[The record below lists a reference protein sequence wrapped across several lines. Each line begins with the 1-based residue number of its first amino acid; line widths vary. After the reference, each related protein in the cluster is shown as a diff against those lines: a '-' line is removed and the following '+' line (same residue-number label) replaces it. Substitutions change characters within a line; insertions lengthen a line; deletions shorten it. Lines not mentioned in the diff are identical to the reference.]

1 MRYKKLGKSGLD
13 ISVIGHGTW
22 SFGSDVFGAVEEK
35 SCIDAIHAS
44 LDAGVNLIDTAP
56 CYGPNREAEKIVGK
70 AISDRREKVF

>member
-22 SFGSDVFGAVEEK
+22 SFGNDVFGAVEEK

-44 LDAGVNLIDTAP
+44 LDAGVNLIDMGQTGRRKKLWA
-56 CYGPNREAEKIVGK
+56 RRFQIEEKR
-70 AISDRREKVF
+70 SF